1 MDSAMQRHKGTCAMT
16 GHYYGQCARVWAG
29 LGFMCLGL
37 GLLVALAHDA
47 ALAAPPPI
55 TGSGIALV
63 GDSHH
68 SIPGKPCY
76 QRKKTRGED
85 EYSGQARIWLVR
97 HCSTPSNLV
106 ATATGAA
113 KIDLTWTP
121 PTTVPTSSYRVE
133 RCQGADCTAFGEIA
147 TPTDALYTDTGLTP
161 VTTYRYRVRAV
172 HVGGALS
179 AYSAIVTAT
188 TLPDTTPPQAPATLT
203 ATAHPTAYQIA
214 ITWAAATDD
223 VGVTGYRLERCQGVG
238 CSTYTQIAVLTA
250 LTYTDTPLSPAT
262 PYSYRVRATDAADN
276 LGAYSV
282 TATATT
288 VPDTTP
294 PTTPASLTAS
304 VSSLTAI
311 TLNWSAATDNVGVT
325 GYRVER
331 CQGDGCAT
339 FAYLTLSTGLTLVD
353 ENLSP
358 NTTYRYRVQATDAA
372 GNLSG
377 FSPISGAHVPPPPTP
392 PTNFSA
398 TATGGTQVALAWT
411 ASIGADH
418 YEIQRSDHNGA
429 YQLIG
434 AAGAASYTDTNVTSG
449 TAYLYRV
456 RAVDAQGFVS
466 ELSNVDVST
475 TMTFT
480 DDPVLAAVTP
490 VKAIHIMELRQ
501 AVDAVRASA
510 GLTAAS
516 WTDTSLAG
524 IVIKAIH
531 IQELRTALNA
541 ALTVVG
547 KPVPSYTDPT
557 LMAGTTTV
565 KAVHVNELRQQVK

>member
-1 MDSAMQRHKGTCAMT
+1 MKSNASQ
-16 GHYYGQCARVWAG
+16 G
-29 LGFMCLGL
+29 LWRMLR
-37 GLLVALAHDA
+37 LLCCA
-47 ALAAPPPI
+47 ALCAGALLMLAPHNTGAAPSLAARS
-55 TGSGIALV
+55 TSAV
-63 GDSHH
+63 AEAAHQSHA
-68 SIPGKPCY
+68 GKPCF
-76 QRKKTRGED
+76 QRKQTQGEP
-85 EYSGQARIWLVR
+85 EALSQQRQIWLVR

-113 KIDLTWTP
+113 QIALTWTP

-133 RCQGADCTAFGEIA
+133 RCQGAGCTTFSEIA

-179 AYSAIVTAT
+179 AYSAIVNAT

-203 ATAHPTAYQIA
+203 ATAHPTAYRIA
-214 ITWAAATDD
+214 VAWTAAIDD

-238 CSTYTQIAVLTA
+238 CSTYIQIASLTG
-250 LTYTDTPLSPAT
+250 LTYTDTPLSPST
-262 PYSYRVRATDAADN
+262 TYSYRVRATDAVGN

-282 TATATT
+282 IASATT

-294 PTTPASLTAS
+294 PTSPASLTAA

-311 TLNWSAATDNVGVT
+311 TVNWAAATDDVGVT
-325 GYRVER
+325 GYRLER
-331 CQGDGCAT
+331 CQGDECT
-339 FAYLTLSTGLTLVD
+339 NFAYHTLITGLTFTD
-353 ENLSP
+353 EGLSP
-358 NTTYRYRVQATDAA
+358 ATTYRYRAQATDGA

-398 TATGGTQVALAWT
+398 TATSGTQVALTWT
-411 ASIGADH
+411 ASIGVDH

-429 YQLIG
+429 YQLLG
-434 AAGAASYTDTNVTSG
+434 TTSATSYTDTNVTTG

-456 RAVDAQGFVS
+456 RAVDAQGFLS

-475 TMTFT
+475 AMTFT

-490 VKAIHIMELRQ
+490 VKAIHILELRQ
-501 AVDAVRASA
+501 AVDAVRGSA
-510 GLTAAS
+510 GLAAAS

-565 KAVHVNELRQQVK
+565 KAAHVNELRQQVK